1 MVGVIPVMGSET
13 AGVHP
18 GGLGEG
24 EFGQQ
29 SAAGEGL
36 SFRSAK
42 DEALGFVELAVRRV
56 AEGEGG
62 DAGLRELEAFL
73 IEILALVERDP
84 GLELAAED
92 LHRAAAMIVGGH
104 GAEGIDV
111 RRRRLL
117 LDAARRF
124 RARLDAA
131 CPSRGARLRP
141 S

>member
-62 DAGLRELEAFL
+62 DAG
-73 IEILALVERDP
+73 P